1 VLNKILFEERTLVD
15 SQAEFPARYIAACN
29 LRALA
34 DRQPQGMEADTIGR
48 LEQLMHDPHLLLH
61 RHSFFL
67 FREAAH
73 TMTAVVQGNGPS
85 SSLANQAMDA
95 LQRLLRTTTG
105 HSHRAC
111 AEAVGSLPVALQQ
124 PVFPQNLPP
133 QTIPAV
139 SLQEIA
145 GKAGCPIMESRPFT
159 GRSILFPFAGAEKIL
174 VIKFARRDDPP
185 ELLFMETEWMRN
197 LGRYAAALS
206 LRFNIPEPLSP
217 HGCAVFRVTAL
228 PSAPP
233 PWLELHPE
241 RLAIAFTAHGDYF
254 SYANEPHHY
263 PQPAQFKEVMIR
275 NGRLFGFLA
284 AEGIIH
290 TAPIPLFH
298 NRVQSHRREDNGL
311 YDWPRGGRLDQWLA
325 SCRHPNFG
333 LTGIRDFEHFQRIT
347 DHGARLYWHLGAHIL
362 SLLLVAASY
371 FRNQRETLRG
381 LGPDRKPVDAR
392 HLFDENFLM
401 ELVNDT
407 LGSYYHG
414 FTGSGYQ
421 AEMPF
426 DARRLTRRMIEE
438 TGVDRHM
445 EEILRQID
453 QRQMSDTEFN
463 QFLTQRG
470 FSAKKAAVTA
480 KGAADIVLHTGPH
493 LGGFNQSISI
503 PELIEATA
511 AMAATCILGRFAGGN
526 VSLSAN

>member
-1 VLNKILFEERTLVD
+1 MLNKILFEERTLVD

-34 DRQPQGMEADTIGR
+34 DRQPRGMEADTIGS
-48 LEQLMHDPHLLLH
+48 LEQLMHDPHLLRH

-85 SSLANQAMDA
+85 SSLANQAIDA
-95 LQRLLRTTTG
+95 LQRLLRTATG

-111 AEAVGSLPVALQQ
+111 AEAVGSLPVALHQS
-124 PVFPQNLPP
+124 VFPQSLPP
-133 QTIPAV
+133 QTIPSV
-139 SLQEIA
+139 TLQEIA
-145 GKAGCPIMESRPFT
+145 VKAGCPITGNRPFT

-197 LGRYAAALS
+197 LGRHAAALS

-217 HGCAVFRVTAL
+217 HGCAVFRVKDL

-263 PQPAQFKEVMIR
+263 PHPAQFKEVMIR

-347 DHGARLYWHLGAHIL
+347 DHDARLYWHLGAHIL

-392 HLFDENFLM
+392 HLFDENFLI

-407 LGSYYHG
+407 LRSYYHG
-414 FTGSGYQ
+414 FTGSNYQ

-426 DARRLTRRMIEE
+426 DVQRLTRRMIEE

-470 FSAKKAAVTA
+470 FSAKKAAVTS

-526 VSLSAN
+526 VSLPAN